1 MVAVGGKHSV
11 AVTEDGAVYS
21 WGYGEF
27 GRLGHN
33 DTLPRLLP
41 TRVLLDDTSD
51 RHSKRVS
58 NTLTSYICTYIYTH
72 PQHIHITHTHT
83 YIRVSMAECS
93 ASHTAVVTEM

>member
-41 TRVLLDDTSD
+41 TRVLFDDTID

-58 NTLTSYICTYIYTH
+58 DTHTSYICTYRH
-72 PQHIHITHTHT
+72 SK
-83 YIRVSMAECS
+83 RVSDSLTSCICTS
-93 ASHTAVVTEM
+93 A